1 MYLSE
6 NIRIRF
12 EMFYLVRARPYP
24 PACPLSP
31 ALIFLNDFVRVKN
44 TYLLYLR
51 WRSSTS
57 YRAMSPYVHSCGIVH
72 TYLPIY
78 VMSSPIWNI
87 SQKAIKMAVFYDA
100 TTTELLCTYH
110 GGGATFGNIHTY
122 HIHI

>member
-12 EMFYLVRARPYP
+12 AMFYLVRARPYP

-31 ALIFLNDFVRVKN
+31 ALIFLKSEEYVPTLPTLAIFYELPSHVSLP
-44 TYLLYLR
+44 TYIH
-51 WRSSTS
+51 
-57 YRAMSPYVHSCGIVH
+57 VVH

-87 SQKAIKMAVFYDA
+87 SQNAIKMAVFYDA
-100 TTTELLCTYH
+100 TTTKLLCTYH